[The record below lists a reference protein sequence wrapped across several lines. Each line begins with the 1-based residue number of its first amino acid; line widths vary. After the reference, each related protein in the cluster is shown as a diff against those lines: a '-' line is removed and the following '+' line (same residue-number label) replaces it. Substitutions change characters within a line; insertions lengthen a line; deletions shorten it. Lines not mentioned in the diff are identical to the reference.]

1 MGKHYKDPKLK
12 IFSLSSNRPLAEK
25 IAEAVGLELGKI
37 SISRF
42 SDGEVKVNVEE
53 SIRGAHVYIVQLDGT
68 LDYDWRFT
76 PGKCQDY

>member
-53 SIRGAHVYIVQLDGT
+53 SIRGRTSTSCNRLLTQSMT
-68 LDYDWRFT
+68 T
-76 PGKCQDY
+76 

>member
-42 SDGEVKVNVEE
+42 SDGEVFGGRT
-53 SIRGAHVYIVQLDGT
+53 STSCSRLLTQST
-68 LDYDWRFT
+68 T
-76 PGKCQDY
+76 T